1 MVKLRRKNNR
11 AFTLIEILIVVV
23 IISTITGLTYPV
35 LSMIREKSKQAVCM
49 SNMGQMFKCFTQYA
63 TENNGYLPLE
73 DNSATSDSGA
83 QCIGEVWFKAVD
95 RYITTDILPENQTEI
110 STKEKL
116 ILIKQD
122 PVINTVVQ
130 DKKDNTR
137 TIKMNTQLAQG
148 SMCRRMIDSIRFPSK
163 TVLLFDGRI
172 NNTTVASKYD
182 GSYGS
187 VAQRHSGGA
196 NILFIDGHVERVQN
210 GDSDGTTNE
219 GWPNGDAGHGIIWDP
234 DS

>member
-1 MVKLRRKNNR
+1 MNKNNH
-11 AFTLIEILIVVV
+11 AFTLIELLIAVFVVLV
-23 IISTITGLTYPV
+23 IMGLVFPV

-49 SNMGQMFKCFTQYA
+49 SNMGQMFKCFAQYA
-63 TENNGYLPLE
+63 IENDGYLPLE
-73 DNSATSDSGA
+73 SNSGSCS
-83 QCIGEVWFKAVD
+83 GEVWFKSVD

-122 PVINTVVQ
+122 PVIQTVTQ
-130 DKKDNTR
+130 DKKDNTK
-137 TIKMNTQLAQG
+137 TIKINTQLVQG
-148 SMCRRMIDSIRFPSK
+148 SMCSRMVDSIRFPSK

-187 VAQRHSGGA
+187 VAQRHSRGA
-196 NILFIDGHVERVQN
+196 NILFMDGHVERIQN
-210 GDSDGTTNE
+210 GDSDGTANE
-219 GWPNGDAGHGIIWDP
+219 GWPNEHADQGVIWDP
-234 DS
+234 D

>member
-1 MVKLRRKNNR
+1 MNKNNH
-11 AFTLIEILIVVV
+11 AFTLIELLIVVFVVFV
-23 IISTITGLTYPV
+23 IMGLVFPV

-49 SNMGQMFKCFTQYA
+49 SNMGQMYKALLQY
-63 TENNGYLPLE
+63 TIENDGYLPLE
-73 DNSATSDSGA
+73 SNSGSCS
-83 QCIGEVWFKAVD
+83 GEVWFKAVD

-122 PVINTVVQ
+122 PVIQTVTQ
-130 DKKDNTR
+130 DKKDNTK
-137 TIKMNTQLAQG
+137 TIKINTQLVQG
-148 SMCRRMIDSIRFPSK
+148 SMCSRMIDSIRFPSK

-187 VAQRHSGGA
+187 VAQRHSRGA
-196 NILFIDGHVERVQN
+196 NILFMDGHVERIQN
-210 GDSDGTTNE
+210 GDSDGTANE
-219 GWPNGDAGHGIIWDP
+219 GWPNEHADQGVIWDP
-234 DS
+234 D